1 MLDARWEAAAGLSA
15 GERHEQTSIPKWVF
29 RPLCGLCS
37 GGSEG
42 RSREPG
48 EAVVVSLKYKGGKD
62 IRLMTAEGEGDGQVP
77 KSLEVALRKMG
88 DHFHG
93 GREDGR
99 CSW

>member
-1 MLDARWEAAAGLSA
+1 MLDAWWEAAAGLSA

-62 IRLMTAEGEGDGQVP
+62 IRLMTAEGDGQVP

-93 GREDGR
+93 GCEDGR